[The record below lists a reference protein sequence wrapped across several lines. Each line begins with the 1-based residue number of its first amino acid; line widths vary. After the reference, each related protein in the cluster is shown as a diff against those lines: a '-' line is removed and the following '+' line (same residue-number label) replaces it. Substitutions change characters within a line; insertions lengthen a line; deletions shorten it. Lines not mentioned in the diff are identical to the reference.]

1 MVKLLGRFTPYYL
14 GDRWRIALS
23 LACGIA
29 SAVLVIAA
37 VWPIRQ
43 LIDGV
48 LLGTPAD
55 NTLATPLRSMPAHV
69 AGLALAGLA
78 GLLAIGSALTSA
90 LEKTLNAR
98 LREAMTMRLRVTLL
112 DDVLSRPLNNFSGL
126 RSGELVLRIID
137 DTGHVARLFCK
148 TAPTILRYAA
158 TLLAALGTMFLV
170 SWAMGLT
177 GLVIVA
183 VLAVMVTRSAG
194 RLQSSSRAKRRTEGS
209 VAGLTQ
215 EILRNLR
222 FIRATGGE
230 STTRAL
236 FASRNADAL
245 STGVEETRESVRLE
259 QRSQVAN
266 ALAAFLVTAAGSWLV
281 TRGQLSVGDLTL
293 CLTCLTQLL
302 KPVEKLNELTSTVT
316 SALTRAE
323 RLAAFLPQAT
333 SKASSAKPVTA
344 RVGTGLLQ
352 LSGVSYGHSGQEP
365 LLRDLNVTFN
375 ARESVWIRGAS
386 GAGKSTLIDLLLR
399 LIEPTQGEIRLA
411 GRPAS
416 AWPVAAWR
424 SQFAV
429 SLQTP
434 YLFAGTLRDA
444 VAFGNPPLD
453 DAAIWRALD
462 AAGLGDVVRE
472 LPEGLDH
479 ALSES
484 GGNLSGG
491 QRAKL
496 SLARALAAQRPLLV
510 LDEPLANLDPRSQA
524 EVALA
529 LRALRG
535 KRTVLLVS
543 HQPVPAE
550 LFDRVLVLEGGRLHD
565 VVQRELSQVA
575 S

>member
-293 CLTCLTQLL
+293 
-302 KPVEKLNELTSTVT
+302 
-316 SALTRAE
+316 
-323 RLAAFLPQAT
+323 
-333 SKASSAKPVTA
+333 
-344 RVGTGLLQ
+344 
-352 LSGVSYGHSGQEP
+352 
-365 LLRDLNVTFN
+365 
-375 ARESVWIRGAS
+375 
-386 GAGKSTLIDLLLR
+386 
-399 LIEPTQGEIRLA
+399 
-411 GRPAS
+411 
-416 AWPVAAWR
+416 
-424 SQFAV
+424 
-429 SLQTP
+429 
-434 YLFAGTLRDA
+434 
-444 VAFGNPPLD
+444 
-453 DAAIWRALD
+453 
-462 AAGLGDVVRE
+462 
-472 LPEGLDH
+472 
-479 ALSES
+479 
-484 GGNLSGG
+484 
-491 QRAKL
+491 
-496 SLARALAAQRPLLV
+496 
-510 LDEPLANLDPRSQA
+510 
-524 EVALA
+524 
-529 LRALRG
+529 
-535 KRTVLLVS
+535 
-543 HQPVPAE
+543 
-550 LFDRVLVLEGGRLHD
+550 
-565 VVQRELSQVA
+565 
-575 S
+575 